1 MQDSGHTPTWPG
13 GSAVERVRSNGK
25 RMFVPAFRTWLVEQA
40 LVAGT
45 SVAGLAMKHG
55 INANQ
60 LRRWMTL
67 YERRGAPALP
77 AVLPVTLAAAAE
89 PAQPRT
95 AQPVVEGRSVVIEIE
110 LPGAVVR
117 VPAGADGQH
126 LRLVLQ
132 ALRS

>member
-1 MQDSGHTPTWPG
+1 MQDSGHTPDWPG
-13 GSAVERVRSNGK
+13 GAAVERLRSNGK
-25 RMFVPAFRTWLVEQA
+25 RMFAKAFKTWIVEQA
-40 LVAGT
+40 FVPGT

-67 YERRGAPALP
+67 HQQRGAPALP
-77 AVLPVTLAAAAE
+77 SVLPVTLVPPAE
-89 PAQPRT
+89 LAQPRPVP
-95 AQPVVEGRSVVIEIE
+95 PVVEVRSAVIEIE

-117 VPAGADGQH
+117 VPAGTDAQH